1 MEKKMT
7 QKMQFMNIIDFAN
20 EYGREDIVKF
30 CEERIEVLDRRS
42 ANKTMTKT
50 QKENEVLMETIV
62 EVLTS
67 LAKPSTISEIQ
78 AADERLQFDAEGKPI
93 TNQKMSALLKQL
105 VDTDKVVKV
114 IEKRKAYFSI
124 AD

>member
-42 ANKTMTKT
+42 ASKTMTKT
-50 QKENEVLMETIV
+50 QKENEVTMETIV

-78 AADERLQFDAEGKPI
+78 AADETLAGLS
-93 TNQKMSALLKQL
+93 NQKMSALLKQL

-114 IEKRKAYFSI
+114 VEKRKAYFSI
-124 AD
+124 AN